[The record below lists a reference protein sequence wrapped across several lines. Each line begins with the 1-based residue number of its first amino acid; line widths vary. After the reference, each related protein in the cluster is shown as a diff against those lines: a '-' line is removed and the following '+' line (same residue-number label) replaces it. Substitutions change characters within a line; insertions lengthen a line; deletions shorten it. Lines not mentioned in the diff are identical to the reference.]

1 MPSCR
6 LLPLCRQAPSRLD
19 LKTVFVYQ
27 GRMKFLVILLSLAA
41 TSALAD
47 VTGPNGRVVEC
58 FCTDT
63 EGLRVELGE
72 TTCLYVDG
80 RAFMAT
86 CDMSINMPTWRD
98 TGQACLSSLVEP
110 ERSPRE
116 RLLHLVQP
124 PV

>member
-1 MPSCR
+1 MRPMV
-6 LLPLCRQAPSRLD
+6 LALC
-19 LKTVFVYQ
+19 
-27 GRMKFLVILLSLAA
+27 LAA
-41 TSALAD
+41 FPAVAD

-72 TTCLYVDG
+72 TTCLFVDG

-86 CDMSINMPTWRD
+86 CDMSLNMPTWRD
-98 TGQACLSSLVEP
+98 TGQACFSSKLES

-116 RLLHLVQP
+116 RLFHLAQP